1 MSDPSQIR
9 HLLDRLARLSAAGEW
24 TDDLNPAQRV
34 ALDYLAR
41 ANKFSRTPS
50 VVADYLSATRGTVS
64 QTLKAL
70 SRKGLIKQVDAN
82 GDKRSFAY
90 EVTAKGR
97 QLASTANTLD
107 AALAT
112 LSADEQRTLQQG
124 LEKTVRHALRA
135 RGGRTFGMCRTCRFH
150 EPKGTGA
157 YCTLLQE
164 PLRPAQR
171 DEICHE
177 HTQSAA

>member
-1 MSDPSQIR
+1 MSELSQTR
-9 HLLDRLARLSAAGEW
+9 HLLDRLARLGAAEEW
-24 TDDLNPAQRV
+24 ADDLNPAQRA
-34 ALDYLAR
+34 ALDYLVR
-41 ANKFSRTPS
+41 ANRFSRTPS

-70 SRKGLIKQVDAN
+70 LRKGLIKQADVP
-82 GDKRSFAY
+82 GDKRSIAY

-97 QLASTANTLD
+97 RLTSATTGLDTALAS
-107 AALAT
+107 
-112 LSADEQRTLQQG
+112 LSAREQKALQLG
-124 LEKTVRHALRA
+124 LEKTVRHALRS

-150 EPKGTGA
+150 QPKGAGA

-164 PLRPAQR
+164 QLLPTQR